1 MRPKDEQK
9 VEQIYKATLKLVAK
23 YGLAGISMA
32 TIARDAGIG
41 TGTLYTYFES
51 KEDLIHQLY
60 RHTRVNYGNI
70 LFADHVPSEPIRP
83 AMKKIWLNYLNY
95 RIDYYEES
103 VLQDQYWVSPY
114 LRDNVESRELTSQ
127 VLSPLKALLEK
138 GIKEQLIKKTD
149 MGLLIITMIG
159 FISELAVFIKLKKFK
174 KTATFTDEAF
184 GLFWDAIKA

>member
-1 MRPKDEQK
+1 M
-9 VEQIYKATLKLVAK
+9 VAK

-41 TGTLYTYFES
+41 TGTLYTYFKS
-51 KEDLIHQLY
+51 KEDLIHALY
-60 RHTRVNYGNI
+60 RQSRVNYGKI
-70 LFADHVPSEPIRP
+70 LFADYTPGEPIRL
-83 AMKKIWLNYLNY
+83 ALKKIWLNYLNY

-127 VLSPLKALLEK
+127 VLSPLKTLLER

-149 MGLLIITMIG
+149 LGLLIITMIG
-159 FISELAVFIKLKKFK
+159 FISELAVFINLKKFK
-174 KTATFTDEAF
+174 KTPAFTDEAF